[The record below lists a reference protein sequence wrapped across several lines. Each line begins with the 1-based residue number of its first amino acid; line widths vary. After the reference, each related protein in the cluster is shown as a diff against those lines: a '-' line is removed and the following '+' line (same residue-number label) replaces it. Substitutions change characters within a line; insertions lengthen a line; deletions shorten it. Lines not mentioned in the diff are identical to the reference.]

1 MSSKSNGSA
10 NSSGAST
17 LGNTGDNGPSSGGLP
32 GSSSAMQNG
41 SGNYSFNMG
50 SGSAGQSSD
59 GLGVNGSVEQASDPS
74 VSFQMPNTQG
84 SSNMNLAPI
93 SGLSSSMNG
102 NIGNW
107 GVSNGTVGTTDPSS
121 ANTNYLAA
129 AQQMLSGIGAQMKP
143 TSQTPNPGVTSAPH
157 SRTQAQNFHA
167 PVSSADV
174 TPGSKSGQSII
185 ALLQNMRAGQTTQ

>member
-1 MSSKSNGSA
+1 MSSSTSGSG
-10 NSSGAST
+10 GAST

-59 GLGVNGSVEQASDPS
+59 GLGVNSAVQNASDPS

-84 SSNMNLAPI
+84 STNGNLAPI

-107 GVSNGTVGTTDPSS
+107 GVSNGVVGTTDPST
-121 ANTNYLAA
+121 ANTNYMAA
-129 AQQMLSGIGAQMKP
+129 AQKMLAGVGAQMQ
-143 TSQTPNPGVTSAPH
+143 TQSQAPAPGSTGGSH
-157 SRTQAQNFHA
+157 IRTQAQHFQA
-167 PVSSADV
+167 PVSSANV
-174 TPGSKSGQSII
+174 VSGSKSGQSII
-185 ALLQNMRAGQTTQ
+185 ALLQNMRPGQNS